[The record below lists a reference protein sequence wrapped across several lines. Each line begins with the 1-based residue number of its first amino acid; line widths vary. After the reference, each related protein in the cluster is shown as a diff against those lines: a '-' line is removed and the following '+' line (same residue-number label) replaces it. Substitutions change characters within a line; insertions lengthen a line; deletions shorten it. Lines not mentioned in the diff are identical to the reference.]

1 VKYYCPFPGSTL
13 IYRLNK
19 LKSLN
24 KPDKKITD
32 WVDFVMMRVTFF
44 LPLLLCV
51 AFLMLAGCDKRDD
64 AKRIADAIAVM
75 QQGIEQKQAKVIAA
89 RLTQDFQ
96 ATGEQG
102 TTNIQVL
109 MPYYF
114 RQHRHISVFISDQE
128 IRVTGDRADVTLE
141 ALLVGREDLLPE
153 QGQRYAVAMRWHKL
167 NDEWKLSRLKWQR
180 IEQ

>member
-1 VKYYCPFPGSTL
+1 
-13 IYRLNK
+13 
-19 LKSLN
+19 
-24 KPDKKITD
+24 
-32 WVDFVMMRVTFF
+32 MMRVTFF

-114 RQHRHISVFISDQE
+114 RQHRHISVFISNQE

-141 ALLVGREDLLPE
+141 ALLLGGENLLPD
-153 QGQRYAVAMRWHKL
+153 QGQRYAVAMRWRKL
-167 NDEWKLSRLKWQR
+167 NDDWKLNRLKWQR